1 MTRTV
6 MLWAAAAALAAV
18 GAPAHAETPDALSRA
33 KERGVLTACL
43 DQYNYPFSSSNSEPP
58 GFDVEIV
65 RAVAQRAGLRA
76 LYFWADTGTRG
87 GLEGAR
93 DGSGRTDD
101 LAHPAVH
108 RHDRRTLE
116 RR

>member
-1 MTRTV
+1 MTRIV
-6 MLWAAAAALAAV
+6 LLWVAAAVLVVVDAT
-18 GAPAHAETPDALSRA
+18 AHAETPDALSRA

-43 DQYNYPFSSSNSEPP
+43 DPYNYPFSSSSSEPP

-87 GLEGAR
+87 GL
-93 DGSGRTDD
+93 GRA
-101 LAHPAVH
+101 L
-108 RHDRRTLE
+108 
-116 RR
+116 